1 MTRTDNKITLVNIE
15 FNLNACKDL
24 TKKEF
29 DALGNTAANFFHFV
43 QAFGNKLKLY
53 DFVNIWMVEERVQDL
68 NSVACGI
75 FQIYF
80 YDSLFNPNENSK
92 IQNKKRLNKRTIETL
107 LNELFVHDD
116 QDTNETTTQQ
126 YANENNILLQ

>member
-1 MTRTDNKITLVNIE
+1 MTQTNNKITLVNIK
-15 FNLNACKDL
+15 FNLNACKNL
-24 TKKEF
+24 TKKEL
-29 DALGNTAANFFHFV
+29 DALIDTAFFHFV
-43 QAFGNKLKLY
+43 LAFGNELKLH

-92 IQNKKRLNKRTIETL
+92 IQNKKRLNKRTIESL
-107 LNELFVHDD
+107 LNELFALDD
-116 QDTNETTTQQ
+116 QDRNEAAIQQ
-126 YANENNILLQ
+126 CADENNILLH

>member
-15 FNLNACKDL
+15 FNINACKDL

>member
-29 DALGNTAANFFHFV
+29 DALGNTATNFFHFV
-43 QAFGNKLKLY
+43 QAFGNKLKLH
-53 DFVNIWMVEERVQDL
+53 DFVNIWIVEERVQDL
-68 NSVACGI
+68 NSVICGI

-80 YDSLFNPNENSK
+80 CDSLFNPNENSK
-92 IQNKKRLNKRTIETL
+92 IQNKKRLKKRTIETL
-107 LNELFVHDD
+107 LNEHFVHDD
-116 QDTNETTTQQ
+116 QDTNKTTTQQ